1 MLKKH
6 TEQMK
11 ENGYWLNILN
21 QYYWYK
27 ADMDSNF
34 QQVVESIT
42 PRRCQAV
49 CQSPCWNKTIALK
62 SA

>member
-42 PRRCQAV
+42 PKM
-49 CQSPCWNKTIALK
+49 SSSLPKPCWNKTIALK